1 MDMLPFRFDI
11 CDNFTAVSGAAVDT
25 EEGIFHKDANV
36 EEDVFRC
43 AYFCPLIHLQVQKF
57 SKVIV

>member
-1 MDMLPFRFDI
+1 MLPFRFDI

-43 AYFCPLIHLQVQKF
+43 AYFCPLIHLQVHTKLN
-57 SKVIV
+57 